1 MSNAEDAQAKM
12 AMLVKQAQEEFSPVL
27 HKELYT
33 ALAKEYKIRYDC
45 YRKEGFTMIEAL
57 RLTVGYYD

>member
-1 MSNAEDAQAKM
+1 MSDESDSKLAIMIKDAKESFRP
-12 AMLVKQAQEEFSPVL
+12 AMLKDL
-27 HKELYT
+27 HT
-33 ALAKEYKIRYDC
+33 QLAKDYKIRYDC